1 MKKTLEDAVVVL
13 NRAIL
18 PDVWQMELLSPKIVA
33 GAEPGQFVM
42 VKKPKSA
49 HLLRR
54 PFGVADID
62 DEKGTITLFYR
73 ILGEGTAELST
84 LRPGETLSVEGALG
98 TGFTLTDEPAL
109 LVGGGLG
116 LAPLLLLAH
125 RLHEKPVVIVAAR
138 TEAETFWTRFFT
150 PHAKAVYI
158 ATDDGSSG
166 FHGYPLHLMPLVLCE
181 NEVHAVKVCGPDPMM
196 DGIARLAR
204 SAGLSCEV
212 SLEKRM
218 ACGFGVCLG
227 CTFEGKATGR
237 RRKVC
242 TEGPVFAAEEVFE

>member
-18 PDVWQMELLSPKIVA
+18 PDIWQMELLSPKIAA

-98 TGFTLTDEPAL
+98 TGFTL
-109 LVGGGLG
+109 
-116 LAPLLLLAH
+116 LLLAR
-125 RLHEKPVVIVAAR
+125 RLREKPVVIVAAR

-181 NEVHAVKVCGPDPMM
+181 NEVHSVKVCGPDPMM

-204 SAGLSCEV
+204 SAGLPCEV

>member
-18 PDVWQMELLSPKIVA
+18 PDIWQMELLSPKIAA

-84 LRPGETLSVEGALG
+84 LRSGETLSVEGALG

-109 LVGGGLG
+109 L
-116 LAPLLLLAH
+116 
-125 RLHEKPVVIVAAR
+125 
-138 TEAETFWTRFFT
+138 
-150 PHAKAVYI
+150 
-158 ATDDGSSG
+158 
-166 FHGYPLHLMPLVLCE
+166 
-181 NEVHAVKVCGPDPMM
+181 
-196 DGIARLAR
+196 
-204 SAGLSCEV
+204 
-212 SLEKRM
+212 
-218 ACGFGVCLG
+218 
-227 CTFEGKATGR
+227 
-237 RRKVC
+237 
-242 TEGPVFAAEEVFE
+242 

>member
-1 MKKTLEDAVVVL
+1 M
-13 NRAIL
+13 
-18 PDVWQMELLSPKIVA
+18 
-33 GAEPGQFVM
+33 
-42 VKKPKSA
+42 
-49 HLLRR
+49 
-54 PFGVADID
+54 
-62 DEKGTITLFYR
+62 
-73 ILGEGTAELST
+73 
-84 LRPGETLSVEGALG
+84 RPGETLSVEGALG
-98 TGFTLTDEPAL
+98 TGFTLTEESAL

-116 LAPLLLLAH
+116 LAPLLLLAR
-125 RLHEKPVVIVAAR
+125 RLRKKPVVIIGAR
-138 TEAETFWTRFFT
+138 SEPETFWTRFFS

-204 SAGLSCEV
+204 SAGLPCEV

-227 CTFEGKATGR
+227 CTFEGTTGE
-237 RRKVC
+237 RRKTC

>member
-1 MKKTLEDAVVVL
+1 LKKTLEDAIVVL
-13 NRAIL
+13 NRVIL
-18 PDVWQMELLSPKIVA
+18 PDVWQMELLAPKIAA
-33 GAEPGQFVM
+33 GAQPGQFVM

-73 ILGEGTAELST
+73 VLGQGTAELSG
-84 LRPGETLSVEGALG
+84 LCPGEVVSVEGALG
-98 TGFTLTDEPAL
+98 TGFTLSEEPTL
-109 LVGGGLG
+109 LVGGGMG
-116 LAPLLLLAH
+116 LAPLLLLAR
-125 RLHEKPVVIVAAR
+125 RLREKPAVIIGAR
-138 TEAETFWTRFFT
+138 SESETFWTRFFM

-181 NEVHAVKVCGPDPMM
+181 NEVRAVRVCGPDLMM

-204 SAGLSCEV
+204 SAGLACEV

-227 CTFEGKATGR
+227 CTFEGKSTGR